1 VARGIAAKAR
11 SARGRCPLLWHRRSA
26 AFLAALLGSS
36 CLSSNGDGAP
46 EQPLRVA
53 TSASLEHSGL
63 FAAVAQEFEQK
74 TQKTLTPSFVGTGR
88 ALALG
93 RNGGA
98 DVVLVHSRVSED
110 AFVAEGYGINRRDV
124 MYSEYVIVGPP
135 DDPARIRGFDSAVDA
150 FQKLATGRHQFVSRG
165 DESGNHARELE
176 LWKLA
181 GLEPRAPWYESLD
194 AGMWVTLQRA
204 SDSGAYA
211 LSDLPTYVVV
221 RDKLRM
227 SILVGG
233 DGRLQNR
240 YAVIAV
246 NPTRVSPVDY
256 SGAMDFVDFLTSP
269 AAQALIADFGR
280 TEYGAPLFVPSGGMP
295 SAE

>member
-1 VARGIAAKAR
+1 VERGIIAR
-11 SARGRCPLLWHRRSA
+11 AGSALRRCPLHWQRPGA

-53 TSASLEHSGL
+53 TSTSLEHSGM
-63 FAAVAQEFEQK
+63 FAAVAEEFEQT
-74 TQKTLTPSFVGTGR
+74 TQRALTKAFVGTGR

-93 RNGGA
+93 RSGAA

-135 DDPARIRGFDSAVDA
+135 NDPARIRGLESAVDA
-150 FQKLATGRHQFVSRG
+150 FHKLAGAKNQFVSRG
-165 DESGNHARELE
+165 DDSGNHDRERE

-181 GLEPRAPWYESLD
+181 GLEPQGPWYEPLD
-194 AGMWVTLQRA
+194 AGMWVTLKRA

-211 LSDLPTYVVV
+211 LSDLPTYVVN

-233 DGRLQNR
+233 DERLKNR

-269 AAQALIADFGR
+269 AARALIGDFGR
-280 TEYGAPLFVPSGGMP
+280 AEYGLPLFLPAGGMP
-295 SAE
+295 SSE